1 MIYET
6 LFSDPLSLLTYIFL
20 LFSIVSFWVKRDFRV
35 WGVLFL
41 ISLVFGLVSGRVL
54 FLGLLPLSVLSLAL
68 ISKDETQD
76 SPFDFY
82 SIYSICKLQVL
93 YYVVLEYPEAGE
105 YAPCIQIIYKKK
117 IQIK

>member
-41 ISLVFGLVSGRVL
+41 ISYF
-54 FLGLLPLSVLSLAL
+54 FSVW
-68 ISKDETQD
+68 
-76 SPFDFY
+76 
-82 SIYSICKLQVL
+82 
-93 YYVVLEYPEAGE
+93 
-105 YAPCIQIIYKKK
+105 PCEW
-117 IQIK
+117 